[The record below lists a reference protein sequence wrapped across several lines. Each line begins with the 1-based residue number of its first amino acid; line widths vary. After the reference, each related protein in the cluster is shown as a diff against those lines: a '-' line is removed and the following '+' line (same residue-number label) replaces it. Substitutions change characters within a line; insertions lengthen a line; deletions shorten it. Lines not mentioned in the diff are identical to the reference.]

1 MGRCRKWMV
10 GVSAGIVLSLSGAS
24 AQDEELMTDLPIGED
39 PSAQAEEAAKTGVN
53 DPLEPVNRVLYT
65 VNDKL
70 YFWVLK
76 PAAKGYKSVV
86 PKSPRRG
93 IRNAFANIA
102 TPIRLVN
109 CALQGDMQ
117 GTGTEF
123 SRFAINTTLGG
134 LGFTDPADKKFGIK
148 TRDEDTGQTL
158 GAYGVGGGPYLML
171 PVLGPLTLRDGFG
184 KVGDWYLDPISWLD
198 LETLESVGVSLGET
212 VNGTSLSLGRYE
224 SFKKASVDPYTAIRS
239 AYLKQRKKAV
249 QDRGKKDDK
258 PKKSRLGS
266 W

>member
-1 MGRCRKWMV
+1 MRHCRKWMV
-10 GVSAGIVLSLSGAS
+10 GVTAGIVLSLSGAS

-53 DPLEPVNRVLYT
+53 DPLEPVNRALYI

-76 PAAKGYKSVV
+76 PAAKGYKAVV
-86 PKSPRRG
+86 PKPPRRG
-93 IRNAFANIA
+93 IQNAFANIA

-123 SRFAINTTLGG
+123 ARFAINTTLGG
-134 LGFTDPADKKFGIK
+134 LGLGDPADKKFGIK

-158 GAYGVGGGPYLML
+158 GAYGLGGGPYLML
-171 PVLGPLTLRDGFG
+171 PLLGPLTLRDGVG
-184 KVGDWYLDPISWLD
+184 KVGDWFLDPINQLD
-198 LETLESVGVSLGET
+198 LETLESVGLTMGET
-212 VNGTSLSLGRYE
+212 VNNTSLSLGRYE
-224 SFKKASVDPYTAIRS
+224 AFKKATVDPYTAIRS
-239 AYLKQRKKAV
+239 AYLKQRKNAV
-249 QDRGKKDDK
+249 KDRG
-258 PKKSRLGS
+258 
-266 W
+266 

>member
-1 MGRCRKWMV
+1 MKRCSKWMAVV
-10 GVSAGIVLSLSGAS
+10 GAGIVLGMSGAS
-24 AQDEELMTDLPIGED
+24 AQDEELMTDLPIGND
-39 PSAQAEEAAKTGVN
+39 SAAQVEEATKGGVN
-53 DPLEPVNRVLYT
+53 DPLEPVNRVLYA

-70 YFWVLK
+70 YYWVLK

-86 PKSPRRG
+86 PKDPRRG

-109 CALQGDMQ
+109 CALQGDMR

-123 SRFAINTTLGG
+123 ARFAINTTLGG

-148 TRDEDTGQTL
+148 TRDEDSGQTL
-158 GAYGVGGGPYLML
+158 GAYGLGGGPYLML
-171 PVLGPLTLRDGFG
+171 PLMGPLTLRDGIG
-184 KVGDWYLDPISWLD
+184 KVGDWFLDPISWLD
-198 LETLESVGVSLGET
+198 LETLESVGITAGET
-212 VNGTSLSLGRYE
+212 VNDTSLSLGRYE
-224 SFKKASVDPYTAIRS
+224 AFKKATVDPYIAIRS

-249 QDRGKKDDK
+249 KDRGKKNDEREK
-258 PKKSRLGS
+258 GRFGS